1 MILLGKRSEDIG
13 IVVHGR
19 HARETESSDW
29 ETIIVDGLGVTREAN
44 RFWGQ
49 EMHVARNIF
58 TGNVRLRSEE
68 YPRELDLNL

>member
-29 ETIIVDGLGVTREAN
+29 ETIIVDSLGVTKEQSTRPIG
-44 RFWGQ
+44 FGGKKCMWHGTSLLK
-49 EMHVARNIF
+49 F
-58 TGNVRLRSEE
+58 
-68 YPRELDLNL
+68 